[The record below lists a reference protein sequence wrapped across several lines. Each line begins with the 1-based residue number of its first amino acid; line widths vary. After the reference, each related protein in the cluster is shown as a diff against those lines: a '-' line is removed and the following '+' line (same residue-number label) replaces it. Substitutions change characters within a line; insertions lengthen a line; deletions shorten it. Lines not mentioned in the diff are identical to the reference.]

1 LRPRRAT
8 PDHPELLSPVLR
20 ITHRVIARFLIQQ
33 AGLKGSQTHC
43 LVLDGVYRSTEGV
56 AVFHEAPSPTAAPLQ
71 ALLSRTI
78 TRIMKRLTRAGYLV
92 EEEGMSYPGE
102 SMQTAFTVSG
112 GCRVG
117 LRALGLWF
125 RRFLASVDI
134 RPNLV
139 RDAR

>member
-1 LRPRRAT
+1 M
-8 PDHPELLSPVLR
+8 
-20 ITHRVIARFLIQQ
+20 
-33 AGLKGSQTHC
+33 
-43 LVLDGVYRSTEGV
+43 LDGVYRITEGV

-71 ALLSRTI
+71 VLLSRI
-78 TRIMKRLTRAGYLV
+78 IMKRLTRAGYLV

-102 SMQTAFTVSG
+102 IDADRSHG
-112 GCRVG
+112 IRWLPVG